1 VKAVAWL
8 GLRSKRRWLLVLQ
21 VLGHGVAVLYGD
33 RGCLGMWARASCGG
47 GRPCR
52 CQTKRE
58 SEPGSSSRSGKTPT
72 GGSRLSSREEGRR
85 EVRAGWLGRGRRKQL
100 GQLGRAGGRE
110 GKEER
115 PTGLG
120 PRGRKRERGKRK
132 REWAGPKG
140 KKREKN
146 CIQMHLIL
154 NLKFKFKWKTNNK
167 TMQWHEMHK
176 TYISLYF
183 FLGSSKL
190 LLIHSKCSKIKI
202 IE

>member
-1 VKAVAWL
+1 M
-8 GLRSKRRWLLVLQ
+8 Q
-21 VLGHGVAVLYGD
+21 
-33 RGCLGMWARASCGG
+33 
-47 GRPCR
+47 
-52 CQTKRE
+52 
-58 SEPGSSSRSGKTPT
+58 
-72 GGSRLSSREEGRR
+72 
-85 EVRAGWLGRGRRKQL
+85 VRARLELEVGEDPDRWVPAASERGGNERGARGLAGPGEAQATGPVGPCGRKG
-100 GQLGRAGGRE
+100 

-132 REWAGPKG
+132 RECVGPKG
-140 KKREKN
+140 KKREKKN
-146 CIQMHLIL
+146 CIQMHLNL

-183 FLGSSKL
+183 FLGSIKL
-190 LLIHSKCSKIKI
+190 LLIHGKCSKIKI